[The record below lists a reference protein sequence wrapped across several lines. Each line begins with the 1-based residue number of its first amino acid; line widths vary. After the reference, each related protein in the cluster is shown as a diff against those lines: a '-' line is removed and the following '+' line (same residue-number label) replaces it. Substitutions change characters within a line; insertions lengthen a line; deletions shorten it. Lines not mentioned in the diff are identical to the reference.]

1 MVPKYGIGEVVSGS
15 NLTFN
20 FKNQTLT
27 AVGYK
32 RGTDEPLLIL
42 RCHEHESPTLLAD
55 VENGEAIDFLVV
67 SHSDTI
73 SIPEARAKF
82 GNLWHKKSVAKV
94 MTAEKM
100 SRAA

>member
-1 MVPKYGIGEVVSGS
+1 MLPKYAIGEVVSGS
-15 NLTFN
+15 NLTQN

-42 RCHEHESPTLLAD
+42 RCHEVDSPTLLAD
-55 VENGEAIDFLVV
+55 VENGESIDFIVV
-67 SHSDTI
+67 SHSDTV

-82 GNLWHKKSVAKV
+82 GNLWHKKSAARVLLTEKV
-94 MTAEKM
+94 

>member
-1 MVPKYGIGEVVSGS
+1 MLPKYGIGEVVSGS
-15 NLTFN
+15 NLSHN
-20 FKNQTLT
+20 FKHQTLT

-42 RCHEHESPTLLAD
+42 RCHELDSPTLIAD
-55 VENGEAIDFLVV
+55 VENGEPIDFIVV

-73 SIPEARAKF
+73 NIPEARAKF
-82 GNLWHKKSVAKV
+82 GNLWHKKTVARV
-94 MTAEKM
+94 MTAEKV